1 MAVWM
6 PPPGLEFE
14 TSLLQVGWISGEG
27 SSLGVEA
34 MADGDYLDYIR
45 PRGLPV
51 LKATLRVIVAVQCF
65 GAAAQTLSMD
75 VESSIASFLLTDLS
89 WAQEQVSQVD
99 RYAAYGLLASGV
111 LTLLRPCW
119 PVLLP
124 VSVWF
129 AAGTLV
135 GVVSDGGMPSILRA
149 IEQSARVAAP
159 LGLLLL
165 DFWPPRLKS
174 HLGRTVVTIWLLRLA
189 IAATFAGHGLMA
201 LLHSLQGGG
210 FLELLTVNCDK
221 VFGWEMAD
229 TEARL
234 VLAILGGIDL
244 GLALNVIASRSRPIV
259 AYMAF
264 WGVATAASRVVLLGP
279 QAYPEVLVR
288 AAHGGIPLV
297 LLLYW
302 SLSIRQPPAEV
313 VKAN

>member
-1 MAVWM
+1 
-6 PPPGLEFE
+6 
-14 TSLLQVGWISGEG
+14 
-27 SSLGVEA
+27 

-65 GAAAQTLSMD
+65 GAAAKTLSME
-75 VESSIASFLLTDLS
+75 VESSIASFLVTDLS
-89 WAQEQVSQVD
+89 WVQEQASQVD
-99 RYAAYGLLASGV
+99 EYVAYGLLASGV

-129 AAGTLV
+129 AAVALV
-135 GVVSDGGMPSILRA
+135 GGVRDGGMVSILEA
-149 IEQSARVAAP
+149 VEQSARMTAP

-165 DFWPPRLKS
+165 DFWPPSLKS
-174 HLGRTVVTIWLLRLA
+174 HLGRTVVSVWLLRLA
-189 IAATFAGHGLMA
+189 IAATFAVHGVVA
-201 LLHSLQGGG
+201 LLHSMQGGG
-210 FLELLTVNCDK
+210 FLELLTVTCHK

-229 TEARL
+229 SEARL
-234 VLAILGGIDL
+234 VLAIIGGIDL
-244 GLALNVIASRSRPIV
+244 GLALNVIACRSRPIV
-259 AYMAF
+259 AYMMF
-264 WGVATAASRVVLLGP
+264 WGVATAVSRMVLLGP

-288 AAHGGIPLV
+288 IAHGGIPLV

-302 SLSIRQPPAEV
+302 SLSIRQPPAEI